1 MRGIG
6 NAIGPL
12 TLTLCPGAGER
23 GPIRGDRISAGD
35 GIGATMSSAFQIPS
49 TILIGGGVR
58 REIVAQLQRF
68 GIQRVL
74 LVTDVGM
81 LQLGPAREIA
91 ALIEE
96 SGMSVTIFDGVQPD
110 PTDKN
115 VSAGLRLFRSQGC
128 EALVAVG
135 GGSPID
141 AAKAISALTANPEP
155 LSQYAGYHKIPKSG
169 APLIAIPTTAGT
181 GSEVTKV
188 AVITDTERDVK
199 MMLLSANM
207 LPTVA
212 LVDYE
217 LTLSMPPALTAAV
230 GVDTLTHGIEAYVSR
245 KAHGMTDPLALSCV
259 QLVAKHLRAAYRE
272 PDNHEARAGM
282 MLAATQGGMAF
293 ANSSVCLVHGMSRP
307 IGAAFHVPHGL
318 SNAVLLPTVTK
329 FSWSANAE
337 RYATVARLL
346 GCCPFHAPDELAA
359 ESLVAGLE
367 QLNRDLDVPRLRDC
381 RGIEEARFRALLT
394 KMAADALAS
403 GSPQNNPRVPT
414 ADEIVSLYETA
425 W

>member
-1 MRGIG
+1 M
-6 NAIGPL
+6 
-12 TLTLCPGAGER
+12 T
-23 GPIRGDRISAGD
+23 
-35 GIGATMSSAFQIPS
+35 SAFHVPS
-49 TILIGGGVR
+49 TILVGGGAR
-58 REIVAQLQRF
+58 REVVAQPQRF
-68 GIQRVL
+68 GAQRVL
-74 LVTDVGM
+74 LVTDPGM
-81 LQLGPAREIA
+81 MQLGPAREIA

-96 SGMSVTIFDGVQPD
+96 AGVSVTIFDGVQPD

-115 VSAGLRLFRSQGC
+115 VADGLTLYRSEGC
-128 EALVAVG
+128 QALVAVG

-141 AAKAISALTANPEP
+141 AAKAISALTTNSPP
-155 LSQYAGYHKIPKSG
+155 LSQYAGYHKIPRAG

-181 GSEVTKV
+181 GSEATKV
-188 AVITDTERDVK
+188 SVITDTERDVK
-199 MMLLSANM
+199 MMILSVHL

-245 KAHGMTDPLALSCV
+245 KAHGMTDPLALSCIE
-259 QLVAKHLRAAYRE
+259 LVAKHLRTAHRE
-272 PDNHEARAGM
+272 PGNHEARAGM

-307 IGAAFHVPHGL
+307 IGAVFHVPHGL
-318 SNAVLLPTVTK
+318 SNAVLLPTVTE
-329 FSWSANAE
+329 FSWPASVK

-346 GCCPFHAPDELAA
+346 GCCPFHAPDERAA
-359 ESLVAGLE
+359 ESLVEGLR
-367 QLNRDLDVPRLRDC
+367 QLNADLNVPRLRDC
-381 RGIEEARFRALLT
+381 RGVEEALFRMSLT
-394 KMAADALAS
+394 KMAGDALAS

-414 ADEIVSLYETA
+414 AKEIVALYEAA